1 MKKIAFFFI
10 LIILIS
16 SGCVSREP
24 EPSQEQIDTLF
35 ENYKE
40 IVENN
45 NFLQELVS
53 LKFSDDDYL
62 ISECKNV
69 SGRIQSFASDLSET
83 ENLLNYE
90 RFAFLRYDITDI
102 QAEVKNLK
110 VIVQTEIKKNEPFT
124 KQNPRL
130 WG

>member
-90 RFAFLRYDITDI
+90 RFASLRYDITDI

>member
-90 RFAFLRYDITDI
+90 RFAFLRYDIADI

>member
-1 MKKIAFFFI
+1 M
-10 LIILIS
+10 IILIS

-53 LKFSDDDYL
+53 LKFSNNDYL

-69 SGRIQSFASDLSET
+69 SGSIQSFASDLSET

-90 RFAFLRYDITDI
+90 SFASLRYDITDI

>member
-53 LKFSDDDYL
+53 LKFSNNDYL

-69 SGRIQSFASDLSET
+69 SGSIQSFASDLSET

-90 RFAFLRYDITDI
+90 RFASLRYDITDI

>member
-1 MKKIAFFFI
+1 MKKIGFFFI

-53 LKFSDDDYL
+53 LKFSNNDYL

-69 SGRIQSFASDLSET
+69 SGSIQSFASDLSET

-90 RFAFLRYDITDI
+90 RFASLRYDITDI

-110 VIVQTEIKKNEPFT
+110 VIVQTEVKKSEAFT
-124 KQNPRL
+124 KENPKL

>member
-53 LKFSDDDYL
+53 LKFSNNDYL

-90 RFAFLRYDITDI
+90 RFAFLRYDIADI

>member
-90 RFAFLRYDITDI
+90 RFASLRYDIADI

>member
-53 LKFSDDDYL
+53 LKFSNNDYL

-69 SGRIQSFASDLSET
+69 SGSIQSFASDLSES

-90 RFAFLRYDITDI
+90 RFASLRYDITDI

>member
-53 LKFSDDDYL
+53 LKFSNNDYL

-69 SGRIQSFASDLSET
+69 SGSIQSFASDLSET

-90 RFAFLRYDITDI
+90 RFASLRYDIADI

>member
-90 RFAFLRYDITDI
+90 RFAFLRYDIADI

-110 VIVQTEIKKNEPFT
+110 VIVQTEKKKNEPFT

>member
-1 MKKIAFFFI
+1 MKKIAFFLI

-53 LKFSDDDYL
+53 LKFSNNDYL

-90 RFAFLRYDITDI
+90 RFASLRYDITDI

>member
-53 LKFSDDDYL
+53 LKFSNNDYL

-69 SGRIQSFASDLSET
+69 SGSIQSFASDLSET

-90 RFAFLRYDITDI
+90 HFAFLRYDIADI

>member
-1 MKKIAFFFI
+1 M
-10 LIILIS
+10 IS

-53 LKFSDDDYL
+53 LKFSNNDYL

-69 SGRIQSFASDLSET
+69 SGSIQSFASDLSET

-90 RFAFLRYDITDI
+90 RFASLRYDITDI

>member
-1 MKKIAFFFI
+1 M
-10 LIILIS
+10 IILIS

-53 LKFSDDDYL
+53 LKFSNNDYL

-69 SGRIQSFASDLSET
+69 SGSIQSFASDLSET

-90 RFAFLRYDITDI
+90 RFASLRYDITDI

>member
-53 LKFSDDDYL
+53 LKFSNNDYL

-90 RFAFLRYDITDI
+90 RFASLRYDITDI

>member
-62 ISECKNV
+62 ISECKMPG
-69 SGRIQSFASDLSET
+69 GR
-83 ENLLNYE
+83 N
-90 RFAFLRYDITDI
+90 
-102 QAEVKNLK
+102 
-110 VIVQTEIKKNEPFT
+110 
-124 KQNPRL
+124 
-130 WG
+130 